1 MTKNYIIME
10 VLVMWGWFI
19 MVGLLGLIVGF
30 VFGVNVV
37 YHFLKVGTLRVD
49 QSDPF
54 DEPYLF
60 LELSRP
66 VSYVM
71 GRKVVVMDVKV
82 EDYIPRN

>member
-19 MVGLLGLIVGF
+19 MVGLLGFVVGF
-30 VFGVNVV
+30 IFGVYAV
-37 YHFLKVGTLRVD
+37 YQRLKVGTLRVD

-60 LELSRP
+60 LELSKP
-66 VSYVM
+66 VNYVM
-71 GRKVVVMDVKV
+71 GRKVVAMDVKI
-82 EDYIPRN
+82 EDYIPRK

>member
-19 MVGLLGLIVGF
+19 MVGVLGLVVGF
-30 VFGVNVV
+30 IFGVCAV
-37 YHFLKVGTLRVD
+37 YRRLKVGALRVD

-60 LELSRP
+60 LELSKS
-66 VSYVM
+66 VNYVM

-82 EDYIPRN
+82 EDYISRK

>member
-1 MTKNYIIME
+1 
-10 VLVMWGWFI
+10 MWGWFI
-19 MVGLLGLIVGF
+19 MVGLLGLILGF
-30 VFGVNVV
+30 IFGVNAV
-37 YHFLKVGTLRVD
+37 YHRLKVGTLRVD

-60 LELSRP
+60 LEHSKP
-66 VSYVM
+66 VNYVM

>member
-19 MVGLLGLIVGF
+19 MVGLLGLILGF
-30 VFGVNVV
+30 IFSVYAV
-37 YHFLKVGTLRVD
+37 YHRLKVGTLRVD

-82 EDYIPRN
+82 EDYISRK

>member
-10 VLVMWGWFI
+10 VSVMWEWSI
-19 MVGLLGLIVGF
+19 IVGLLGLVVGF
-30 VFGVNVV
+30 IFGIYAV
-37 YHFLKVGTLRVD
+37 YHRLKVGTLRVD

-60 LELSRP
+60 LELSKP
-66 VSYVM
+66 VNYVM